1 MGINITALIKDAKSQ
16 TGLCVRAELGKG
28 PPQRFDP
35 FVVKSG
41 GEYNR

>member
-28 PPQRFDP
+28 PPEGLIRL
-35 FVVKSG
+35 
-41 GEYNR
+41 